1 MKSFLGNLNGDFFL
15 VTLIAI
21 RYYCSSSRSI
31 LKGDQCQNRSFV
43 RSCIGGKIIRL
54 ESHFFC
60 HLLQNVFFFLSF
72 FKKFSGSRQKAVVKL
87 AHWLP
92 PRLQRS
98 AVRIQ
103 QFFVLLPNYIEKPKM
118 EKKRPGMVN
127 FGRRFGSSHWQFL
140 ELFYANQLY
149 LLLTER
155 K

>member
-1 MKSFLGNLNGDFFL
+1 MPIFSGHTDCNQ
-15 VTLIAI
+15 
-21 RYYCSSSRSI
+21 I
-31 LKGDQCQNRSFV
+31 LLFIIEINFERWPMSKSFV

-118 EKKRPGMVN
+118 EKKRSGMVN